1 MVIRNRI
8 ASLIYR
14 IMALAALLLLIV
26 FYFLSSIEP
35 YVAVSYFGVLVSF
48 MLAALFFLEIIFN
61 AIDLRR
67 GKNGLPAGVNM
78 HLALPIVC
86 FCMEASFGHF
96 IFACFSGFGTLIEIL
111 FYVGLFLLPLADW
124 LMFDEK
130 GTVPFYTAF
139 TSQIIPIFYGIFS
152 VFRAIIWPQATLIN
166 GAMYPYPFL
175 NPHSPWFWPGC
186 IITFFCLLTFTLLIV
201 FLNNLLSF
209 KYRKARIR

>member
-1 MVIRNRI
+1 
-8 ASLIYR
+8 
-14 IMALAALLLLIV
+14 MALAALLLLIV
-26 FYFLSSIEP
+26 FYFRSAIP
-35 YVAVSYFGVLVSF
+35 TYVAFSYFGALVSF
-48 MLAALFFLEIIFN
+48 MLAGLLFFEIIFN

-67 GKNGLPAGVNM
+67 GMYGLPAGVNM

-86 FCMEASFGHF
+86 FSMEASLGYFLSSS
-96 IFACFSGFGTLIEIL
+96 FSGFGSWIEIL
-111 FYVGLFLLPLADW
+111 LYVSLLILPLGDW

-152 VFRAIIWPQATLIN
+152 VFRAIIWPEAVLKN
-166 GAMYPYPFL
+166 GEMYPYPFL
-175 NPHSPWFWPGC
+175 DPHSGWFWPGC
-186 IITFFCLLTFTLLIV
+186 IIVFLCLLCFTLLIV